1 MNERLTSSLPL
12 FVMSLTG
19 LVAAIA
25 LTVWVTAFEIET
37 FRKNQMQTMETEASL
52 ANGLVA
58 DFVRNRQNLVRAFVK
73 HNTDIIK
80 AIAESN
86 NDDTVSLSF
95 THTIRDFFPS
105 YFSFVVRNEKGVF
118 NPDNFGDLVGDFC
131 RRDMVGFSEQL
142 AQVENKQTPDPV
154 QYQPQIHPQPFNFHF
169 DISTP
174 WRARDGTGG
183 LFMISFPP
191 QTLVDILKSHQVPG
205 HALYLLRS
213 DVPSLIEASAKGWR
227 ETFKREGRLDDAEM
241 NNVIFRRPVAGTRWE
256 TAYVPNNTLI
266 EQHGFELWRNA
277 GVIIAILVIISGVA
291 IWWNFVSNRNRVR
304 AQEDLLDAH
313 RNLEDQ
319 VIIRTEELRYANEDL
334 ELAKE
339 KAEFANV
346 AKSEFLANMS
356 HELRTPLNS
365 ILGFSET
372 MSHEV
377 MGEIPARYKEYAT
390 LIHQSGTHL
399 HQIIGDILDLS
410 KIETTETLLNET
422 EIDVNELIDD
432 IATMLSDVAAKGGV
446 ALSRKGQVT
455 DLPQLLGDTVRIKQ
469 VILNMLSNAI
479 KFAQGG
485 TVSILALHENGAIS
499 IQVQDDGI
507 GISAEDLAHIT
518 NPFFQ
523 ARSHSTLTHAGT
535 GLGLSISR
543 KIIEQHGGTLNI
555 KSEVGQGTTVT
566 ISFPPE
572 RALVKQ

>member
-1 MNERLTSSLPL
+1 
-12 FVMSLTG
+12 
-19 LVAAIA
+19 
-25 LTVWVTAFEIET
+25 
-37 FRKNQMQTMETEASL
+37 MQTMETEASL

-432 IATMLSDVAAKGGV
+432 IATM
-446 ALSRKGQVT
+446 
-455 DLPQLLGDTVRIKQ
+455 
-469 VILNMLSNAI
+469 
-479 KFAQGG
+479 
-485 TVSILALHENGAIS
+485 
-499 IQVQDDGI
+499 
-507 GISAEDLAHIT
+507 
-518 NPFFQ
+518 
-523 ARSHSTLTHAGT
+523 
-535 GLGLSISR
+535 
-543 KIIEQHGGTLNI
+543 
-555 KSEVGQGTTVT
+555 
-566 ISFPPE
+566 
-572 RALVKQ
+572 